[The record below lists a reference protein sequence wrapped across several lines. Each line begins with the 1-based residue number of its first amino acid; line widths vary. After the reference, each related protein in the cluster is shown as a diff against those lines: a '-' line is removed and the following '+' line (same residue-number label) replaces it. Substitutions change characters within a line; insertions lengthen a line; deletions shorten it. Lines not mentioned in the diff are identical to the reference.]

1 MDFVSL
7 IGFAAFLAFPLA
19 MLYAAASDLL
29 SMTID
34 NRVSLVLVAAFV
46 VAAPIVGMDLTTFG
60 LHWLAGALVLLIG
73 FGLFAA
79 GWVGGADAKIAAVV
93 ALWFGWG
100 GLLEFIALAAVF
112 GGVLTI
118 LLLSFRKFILPVVV
132 VRQAWLARL
141 HHPETG
147 VPYGIALA
155 AAALATYPHSIWL
168 GLVI

>member
-1 MDFVSL
+1 MDLVNLLGFV
-7 IGFAAFLAFPLA
+7 AFLAFPLA
-19 MLYAAASDLL
+19 MLYAAASDLF

-34 NRVSLVLVAAFV
+34 NRVSILLVLAFV
-46 VAAPIVGMDLTTFG
+46 LAAPILGMDLTTFG
-60 LHWLAGALVLLIG
+60 SHWLAGALVLLVG

-79 GWVGGADAKIAAVV
+79 GWIGGADAKIAAC
-93 ALWFGWG
+93 AGLWFGWT
-100 GLLEFIALAAVF
+100 GLLEFVTLAAVF

-118 LLLSFRKFILPVVV
+118 MLLSFRKFILPVVI

-155 AAALATYPHSIWL
+155 AAALAIYPRSVWL

>member
-19 MLYAAASDLL
+19 ILYAAVSDLFT
-29 SMTID
+29 MTID
-34 NRVSLVLVAAFV
+34 NRVSLVLVAAFL
-46 VAAPIVGMDLTTFG
+46 VAAPILGMDLPTFG
-60 LHWLAGALVLLIG
+60 WHWLAAAVVLLVG

-79 GWVGGADAKIAAVV
+79 GWIGGADAKIAASA
-93 ALWFGWG
+93 ALWFGFG
-100 GLLEFIALAAVF
+100 NLLEFVALSAVF

-118 LLLSFRKFILPVVV
+118 FLLSFRRFGLPVVV

-155 AAALATYPHSIWL
+155 AAALATYPHSVWL
-168 GLVI
+168 GLVV